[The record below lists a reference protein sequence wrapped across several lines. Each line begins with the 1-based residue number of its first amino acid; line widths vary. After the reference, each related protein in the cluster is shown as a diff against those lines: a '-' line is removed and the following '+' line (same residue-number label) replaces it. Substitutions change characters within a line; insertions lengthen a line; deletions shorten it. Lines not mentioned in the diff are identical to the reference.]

1 MADDSGYA
9 PFAAS
14 TGTFNGLVSTSSDFR
29 AGSANYFYWNSR
41 SQISSPADGDIL
53 LQNIAATGFGRL
65 QFGGT
70 TSSFPALKRST
81 TLLQVR
87 LADDSDFAPI
97 AAAVVAHKVY
107 TVATLPAA
115 ASNEGAIAYVNDANA
130 STRLATV
137 AGGGSTKVMVFSDG
151 ANWLIL

>member
-1 MADDSGYA
+1 LADNA
-9 PFAAS
+9 E
-14 TGTFNGLVSTSSDFR
+14 TS
-29 AGSANYFYWNSR
+29 
-41 SQISSPADGDIL
+41 
-53 LQNIAATGFGRL
+53 FGRL

-70 TSSFPALKRST
+70 SASFPAIKRSST
-81 TLLQVR
+81 ALQVR
-87 LADDSDFAPI
+87 LADDSDFAPM
-97 AAAVVAHKVY
+97 AAAVVAHKAY

-115 ASNEGAIAYVNDANA
+115 ASNEGAIAYVSDANA